1 MIDREA
7 VARWP
12 APAYSCQQASS
23 HDRRKNDPADPDG
36 WHSNVDYGQFI
47 RTEVNQ
53 DRQEWVIL
61 EDQGPGAITRFW
73 IPLNAEKD
81 KQVIRFYFDGS
92 STPAIAVK
100 LNEFLSGQSFVT
112 PPFAFVAWNET
123 DLLQQ
128 KTPGFK
134 APRGVAGDLYLPIPF
149 AKGCKVTLDEVP
161 FYYVINYRLYEPG
174 TRVETFS
181 VPVRLRYL
189 AGTEATSHERTITF
203 IRSSSQITL
212 TKPVVRSTASPSRI

>member
-100 LNEFLSGQSFVT
+100 LNELS
-112 PPFAFVAWNET
+112 
-123 DLLQQ
+123 L
-128 KTPGFK
+128 
-134 APRGVAGDLYLPIPF
+134 IH
-149 AKGCKVTLDEVP
+149 
-161 FYYVINYRLYEPG
+161 I
-174 TRVETFS
+174 
-181 VPVRLRYL
+181 
-189 AGTEATSHERTITF
+189 
-203 IRSSSQITL
+203 
-212 TKPVVRSTASPSRI
+212 